1 MMDNCVYTTKK
12 LFDLLKIKFTSKYL
26 KDNILSHPDHPS
38 LLSISDTLEKY
49 NIETMAV
56 KIEVDKLKELPLPCI
71 VQVKEYGRPLFF
83 VLDTISDHNVSY
95 YDDKNALVTATKDNF
110 LKIWTGVCLAVE
122 TSADTKEPNIEKV
135 LATKRIRNTLIG
147 SITVLMLSWMVISF
161 INLQAVVNTPSIIYT
176 ITYTILKLVGL
187 TVGIMLLWYEVDEY
201 NPTLQSFCSGGG
213 GKVNCNAV
221 LSSKYSK
228 LFKGTLSLSLL
239 GFSYFFGT
247 FTYLL
252 IKGFSLDFTTVLGVF
267 SFMTLPAIV
276 VSAYYQAFI
285 IKQWCK
291 FCIIIQAVLIV
302 EVAVTYFSGFNI
314 MAIVPENIFLLV
326 ALFLIPILSW
336 KLLKPLLVQ
345 VKETNVHKRALR
357 KIKHNPNVLEGLLTK
372 SKKIETSTNGL
383 GITINSENAK
393 YNVIKVCNPYCG
405 PCAKAHPVSE
415 NLVNAGKINLQVLFT
430 ARADGKDAKAKPVSH
445 FLAID
450 EQGDK
455 KKTQQALEDWYHAD
469 KKDYEIFAN
478 KYPMNGEL
486 EEQNNK
492 IEAMRKW
499 CNAENITHTPTIFI
513 NGYELPKEYSIED
526 LKEVLL

>member
-213 GKVNCNAV
+213 G
-221 LSSKYSK
+221 
-228 LFKGTLSLSLL
+228 
-239 GFSYFFGT
+239 
-247 FTYLL
+247 
-252 IKGFSLDFTTVLGVF
+252 
-267 SFMTLPAIV
+267 
-276 VSAYYQAFI
+276 
-285 IKQWCK
+285 
-291 FCIIIQAVLIV
+291 
-302 EVAVTYFSGFNI
+302 
-314 MAIVPENIFLLV
+314 
-326 ALFLIPILSW
+326 
-336 KLLKPLLVQ
+336 
-345 VKETNVHKRALR
+345 
-357 KIKHNPNVLEGLLTK
+357 
-372 SKKIETSTNGL
+372 
-383 GITINSENAK
+383 
-393 YNVIKVCNPYCG
+393 
-405 PCAKAHPVSE
+405 
-415 NLVNAGKINLQVLFT
+415 
-430 ARADGKDAKAKPVSH
+430 
-445 FLAID
+445 
-450 EQGDK
+450 
-455 KKTQQALEDWYHAD
+455 
-469 KKDYEIFAN
+469 
-478 KYPMNGEL
+478 
-486 EEQNNK
+486 
-492 IEAMRKW
+492 
-499 CNAENITHTPTIFI
+499 
-513 NGYELPKEYSIED
+513 
-526 LKEVLL
+526 